1 MRHMQQDL
9 GQENVFCCS
18 MEVGIKHDGF
28 PTLVPKMQNMPQM
41 QHVRH
46 EQKLEGF
53 PASIHK
59 GQAVHL
65 DKEMHSLRPALA
77 SKCVSRVAM
86 ETRREGR
93 AELDSALR
101 IVPLLR
107 DVQTSQKFTSMRP
120 ESKN

>member
-1 MRHMQQDL
+1 
-9 GQENVFCCS
+9 

-28 PTLVPKMQNMPQM
+28 PQLVPKMQNMPEM

-59 GQAVHL
+59 VQAVQL
-65 DKEMHSLRPALA
+65 DKDMHSLRPALD

-86 ETRREGR
+86 ERRREDS
-93 AELDSALR
+93 AELDSTLHS
-101 IVPLLR
+101 VPMLR
-107 DVQTSQKFTSMRP
+107 DVQTDKKCTRLRP
-120 ESKN
+120 EGQRLHRVPAAH